1 MCLTDGI
8 LRMKLDGELNQA
20 ESLAVDDH
28 LATCGDCRQQLEF
41 VAARTEHVGAL
52 FSVLSPPSSEP
63 TPDARMAY
71 ARFKARHG
79 DSHGGR
85 TSMFQRILS
94 RPSSRVWGTMAA
106 AAAVVAVL
114 FFAPTGAWAE
124 RVLELFRIKQ
134 VSVVA
139 VNMER
144 LDGHGERLAR
154 LLSDDVVITKE
165 PEKRLEATSIEEA
178 SELAGFKVRSL
189 SGRADVPQLWVQD
202 RAACQMTI
210 NLSKV
215 QDVLAEFGRSDI
227 QLPASLDGA
236 TVAIDFPRSVM
247 ARYETGSSADPW
259 SGSFMLYQTPT
270 PTVVTPPDL
279 NLAEIAMTCLQL
291 AGWSAEEAQAF
302 SQTVDWTSTLVV
314 PIPADVTSHE
324 TVDVDGVK
332 GTLVTESHSGR
343 RPAKFMLLWVK
354 QGIIYALS
362 GYGDPADAI
371 SMAGTLE

>member
-1 MCLTDGI
+1 
-8 LRMKLDGELNQA
+8 
-20 ESLAVDDH
+20 
-28 LATCGDCRQQLEF
+28 
-41 VAARTEHVGAL
+41 
-52 FSVLSPPSSEP
+52 
-63 TPDARMAY
+63 
-71 ARFKARHG
+71 
-79 DSHGGR
+79 
-85 TSMFQRILS
+85 
-94 RPSSRVWGTMAA
+94 MAA